1 MRKLNLMYLLLATV
15 VVLSSCS
22 KSAQTAKFIPADA
35 VVLSIDVKQM
45 MEKGKLADNEEA
57 KKKLM
62 DNIEQNAKNQETKD
76 LFKKIMED
84 PAKAGVD
91 LREPILLYTTADS
104 KDMGVVGSILSK
116 DDFAELL
123 NAVAKEGGM
132 DAVKEKDGL
141 QYLQDKESIIAFDD
155 AIFFATEGQ
164 KIEDIAAK
172 FANDDTKGTMA
183 ENEDFTKLASGKGFM
198 KALIPLAVAEGQMD
212 ASVKKQLP
220 EGCELKDL
228 SAILDLSTDKGVAKL
243 AIEALP
249 KSDAWKNYIKQG
261 NDISKKID
269 GDYIKYIPKGALAL
283 FANFNGS
290 KLYELL
296 EKNGVFKEIGAEEQ
310 KAEIK
315 KVLEAIDGDVA
326 IGVGEYKGGQPN
338 VAGYMK
344 TKDKSIIDLVVEQTG
359 RKPEKG
365 MDFGFKDGATYVAVG
380 ENTAFEDAKET
391 FDAANIKGHRAYLF
405 LDISVIGIF
414 GEAMGNSSA
423 KMGAE
428 AAKEYVKSIECYD
441 TGDTQCDVVLK
452 MADAEKDPIE
462 FFINLAIQQ
471 F

>member
-1 MRKLNLMYLLLATV
+1 MRKLNLMYLLLAAV

-45 MEKGKLADNEEA
+45 MEKGKLADNAEA

-62 DNIEQNAKNQETKD
+62 DNIEQNSKNQETKD
-76 LFKKIMED
+76 LFKKIVED

-91 LREPILLYTTADS
+91 LREPILVYTTADT
-104 KDMGVVGSILSK
+104 KDMGVVGAILSK
-116 DDFAELL
+116 DDFAEVL

-132 DAVKEKDGL
+132 EAVKEKDGI

-155 AIFFATEGQ
+155 AIFFATEGK

-172 FANDDTKGTMA
+172 FTNDDTKGTMV
-183 ENEDFTKLASGKGFM
+183 ENEDFAKLEGGKGFM
-198 KALIPLAVAEGQMD
+198 KALIPLAIAEGQVD
-212 ASVKKQLP
+212 ANVKKQLP

-228 SAILDLSTDKGVAKL
+228 AIIMDLSTDKGVAKL
-243 AIEALP
+243 DIEALP

-261 NDISKKID
+261 NEISKKID
-269 GDYIKYIPKGALAL
+269 GDYIKFIPKGAFAM

-290 KLYELL
+290 KLYEQL
-296 EKNGVFKEIGAEEQ
+296 EKNGAIKEAGLEGE
-310 KAEIK
+310 KEMLK
-315 KVLEAIDGDVA
+315 KVLDAIDGDIA
-326 IGVGEYKGGQPN
+326 IGVGDYKGGIPN

-344 TKDKSIIDLVVEQTG
+344 TKDKSIIELAEQSG
-359 RKPEKG
+359 MKPEKG
-365 MDFGFKDGATYVAVG
+365 MDFGFKDGATYIAVG
-380 ENTAFEDAKET
+380 ETTAFADAKET
-391 FDAANIKGHRAYLF
+391 FDAGIIKGHKAYLF
-405 LDISVIGIF
+405 LDVSIIGTI
-414 GEAMGNSSA
+414 GDMMGNSTA

-428 AAKEYVKSIECYD
+428 AAKQYIKSLECYD
-441 TGDTQCDVVLK
+441 TGETQFELVLN

-462 FFINLAIQQ
+462 FFINLALQQ